1 MAPSPKPSHAAPF
14 VALLGSLGLHLS
26 LAAAGLLA
34 GLAARHAQQSEIK
47 LSVAMLGSSIEVE
60 MPTDRLSEPMA
71 AAVDASEPSAT
82 EPPPAPAI
90 AASEPAMAEP
100 PPAIVVEKTS
110 PLRVEPKA
118 TPATKPL
125 PEASRPRARRARR
138 RAVQKTPAAASA
150 TPSVGTPSGEQTQ
163 TKAPGTFG
171 QEGVVLNGVRRLG
184 YAFTRAIPAA
194 GPADAEWRELPVGH
208 VGTIR
213 IELSVDESHQL
224 GEARPLRVRP
234 DEPAPPAVLERLV
247 ERTLL
252 LLRGGQFALSDSNQP
267 GVERLA
273 VDVVIRNQA
282 PDEDGADL
290 VVQKGFSG
298 ASPALPG
305 RAYFRYGTGRAVE
318 ATVTILRGRP

>member
-1 MAPSPKPSHAAPF
+1 MVPSPKPSRAPPF

-26 LAAAGLLA
+26 LAAAGL
-34 GLAARHAQQSEIK
+34 AARHAQQREIEM
-47 LSVAMLGSSIEVE
+47 SVAMLGSSIEVE
-60 MPTDRLSEPMA
+60 MPTERLSEPIA
-71 AAVDASEPSAT
+71 APAVDASEASAT
-82 EPPPAPAI
+82 EPPPAPATD
-90 AASEPAMAEP
+90 ASEPARAEP
-100 PPAIVVEKTS
+100 SPAIVVEK
-110 PLRVEPKA
+110 PPPVRVGPKA

-138 RAVQKTPAAASA
+138 RAVQKTPAAAPA
-150 TPSVGTPSGEQTQ
+150 TPSVGTPSDEPTQ

-171 QEGVVLNGVRRLG
+171 QEGLVLNGVRRLG

-194 GPADAEWRELPVGH
+194 GPADAEWHELPVGH

-224 GEARPLRVRP
+224 GEARPLRVQP

-273 VDVVIRNQA
+273 VDVVIRNEA